1 MSQRVVS
8 ELLDVGFYER
18 VGKGDDVD
26 VVDEIMPLQPS
37 CDLVILCVFV
47 CCTIPLDRER
57 SILQER
63 LL

>member
-26 VVDEIMPLQPS
+26 VVDEIMPLQS
-37 CDLVILCVFV
+37 S
-47 CCTIPLDRER
+47 RM
-57 SILQER
+57 
-63 LL
+63 

>member
-1 MSQRVVS
+1 LSQRVVS

-37 CDLVILCVFV
+37 
-47 CCTIPLDRER
+47 RM
-57 SILQER
+57 
-63 LL
+63 

>member
-1 MSQRVVS
+1 MACGRWIWLSQRVVS

-37 CDLVILCVFV
+37 RMWFSDSLCVRMLY
-47 CCTIPLDRER
+47 P
-57 SILQER
+57 
-63 LL
+63 